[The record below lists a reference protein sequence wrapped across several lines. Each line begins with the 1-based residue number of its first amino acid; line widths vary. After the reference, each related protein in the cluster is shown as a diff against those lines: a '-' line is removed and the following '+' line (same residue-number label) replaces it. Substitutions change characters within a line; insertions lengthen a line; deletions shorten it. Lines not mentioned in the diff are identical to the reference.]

1 MRIPQRSGH
10 LGAGRAILLAVV
22 LAAPRRVCGA
32 EPLETICAAF
42 HATSQGLTSGIGKG
56 TYRHYEA
63 VTGGDWQLKQD
74 ADLTT
79 YFDGKKY
86 HIELKYHRDE
96 LPTVHVDSRRI
107 IFDGKTI
114 TEAMFSPRIHP
125 TGAQGR
131 VLQPQDFGSGV
142 SKPSEVDFPWDV
154 ALLVGNV
161 WHPERLIENVT
172 PQRIE
177 IRQTPGGDLVGS
189 YPLANTD
196 RVRVRFE
203 CPRDSGFNL
212 ARLQVFNV
220 GQAEP
225 AEDVR
230 IEWKQ
235 SPTGLWYVR
244 SVDKTDVLRDPR
256 IPVARIRHVLKYTE
270 FQPNAKVAPKLFTQ
284 AALGLPSGSPILDCA
299 PRPRIPFAVC
309 PDPFSP

>member
-1 MRIPQRSGH
+1 MRIPQRTGH
-10 LGAGRAILLAVV
+10 LGAGRALLLAVV
-22 LAAPRRVCGA
+22 LATPGRVCGA

-42 HATSQGLTSGIGKG
+42 RAASQGLTSGIGKG

-96 LPTVHVDSRRI
+96 VTKVDSRRI

-114 TEAMFSPRIHP
+114 TEAMFAPTINP
-125 TGAQGR
+125 TGAMGR
-131 VLQPQDFGSGV
+131 LCQPEDFGSGV
-142 SKPSEVDFPWDV
+142 SRPSEVDFPWDV
-154 ALLVGNV
+154 GLLVGNI
-161 WHPERLIENVT
+161 WHPERLIKNVT

-177 IRQTPGGDLVGS
+177 IGQTPGGDLVGS
-189 YPLANTD
+189 YPLGNTD
-196 RVRVRFE
+196 RVRVQFA

-212 ARLQVFNV
+212 ARMQVFNV

-225 AEDVR
+225 AEDAR
-230 IEWKQ
+230 IDWKQ

-244 SVDKTDVLRDPR
+244 SIDQTDVFRDPR

-270 FQPNAKVAPKLFTQ
+270 FQPNARVDPKLFLE
-284 AALGLPSGSPILDCA
+284 AALGLPSRSPILDWRPGAKA
-299 PRPRIPFAVC
+299 PFRQVP
-309 PDPFSP
+309 